1 VEAEMAKDYSERT
14 KALDD
19 IFQRL
24 MVSSGITPAN
34 SDTVQVLKGNQRE
47 DWAFQKQGEGQWGE
61 GVNVTPFQYRSPAE
75 QKILGDMFDKLYG
88 HGANYELAGAHKNAA
103 DAAMVQ
109 AGTAAEGMNLK
120 KKLFKILEDE
130 RQKGL
135 NAPTETN
142 TPGAPPNP
150 AATAIPQQFFTGQ
163 GGGVAVAVP
172 PPTTRPNISGVLT
185 YPPSKKV
192 KKPTGVINEEARK
205 RFPELFD
212 N

>member
-88 HGANYELAGAHKNAA
+88 HGAEYEKAGASKDYA
-103 DAAMVQ
+103 DAAMAE
-109 AGTAAEGMNLK
+109 AGVKGGYLNIEKKVAEMAMDDRK
-120 KKLFKILEDE
+120 KKKALE
-130 RQKGL
+130 
-135 NAPTETN
+135 
-142 TPGAPPNP
+142 NP
-150 AATAIPQQFFTGQ
+150 AAAPTPPPGYVPQPPPVVTGR
-163 GGGVAVAVP
+163 GGGVAFANP
-172 PPTTRPNISGVLT
+172 AYRPNVTGASGGVA
-185 YPPSKKV
+185 
-192 KKPTGVINEEARK
+192 PTSNTTEDYWK
-205 RFPELFD
+205 RLQSLRPKQ
-212 N
+212 